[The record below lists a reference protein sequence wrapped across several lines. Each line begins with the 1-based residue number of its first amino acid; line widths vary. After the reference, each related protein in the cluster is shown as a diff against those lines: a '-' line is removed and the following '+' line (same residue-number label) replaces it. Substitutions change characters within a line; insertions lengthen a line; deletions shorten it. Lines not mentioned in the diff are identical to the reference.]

1 MSVVDLVGI
10 LAKERIVGVVSTCKL
25 VVTAVAAAYTPSDE
39 AAWFIVIVVVPAPT
53 IVTNPADETDA
64 TPVLLLE

>member
-1 MSVVDLVGI
+1 MDLVGI
-10 LAKERIVGVVSTCKL
+10 LAKERIVGFCTCKL